1 MTTTTA
7 DTVTY
12 ITPDCPFC
20 HLNEHF
26 QLTAEQALDLTSGTP
41 VQDVLPDWSAPRREQ
56 IRSGI
61 HPSCWEE
68 EFGSEPL
75 S

>member
-1 MTTTTA
+1 M
-7 DTVTY
+7 DLVTY

-26 QLTAEQALDLTSGTP
+26 KLPAADVAKLQAGEP
-41 VQDVLPDWSAPRREQ
+41 VQDVFPDRPRSEREQ
-56 IRSGI
+56 IRTGI

-68 EFGSEPL
+68 EFGTPQD
-75 S
+75 